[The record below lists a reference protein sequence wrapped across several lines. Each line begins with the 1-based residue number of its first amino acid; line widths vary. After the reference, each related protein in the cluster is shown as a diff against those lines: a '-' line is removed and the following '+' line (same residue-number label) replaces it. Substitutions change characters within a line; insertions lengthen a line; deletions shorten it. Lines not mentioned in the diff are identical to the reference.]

1 MLKYLFITNFSIII
15 DVVEIN
21 YIYRNSS
28 VFMALR
34 KNTKQSFK
42 VILLK
47 RLCGYMNKCI
57 QYLIE
62 KCKYFICKIIANIY
76 MQRKNVKAM
85 QKIFTK
91 C

>member
-1 MLKYLFITNFSIII
+1 
-15 DVVEIN
+15 
-21 YIYRNSS
+21 
-28 VFMALR
+28 
-34 KNTKQSFK
+34 
-42 VILLK
+42 
-47 RLCGYMNKCI
+47 MNKYI